1 MENLIAVVIGFVGL
15 VLGLIGTYAVS
26 MYFGRQT
33 DKLILT
39 CSERSSA
46 DAFRVEA
53 LIASEAA
60 ATRALLERL
69 GQMTKEKNS

>member
-1 MENLIAVVIGFVGL
+1 MENLIAVVIGL
-15 VLGLIGTYAVS
+15 VGTYAVS

-33 DKLILT
+33 DKLILI

-46 DAFRVEA
+46 DAGRVEA

-60 ATRALLERL
+60 STRALLERL
-69 GQMTKEKNS
+69 GQITNRPL